1 MPTLCPYLTV
11 PCRVR
16 LQSVMVAFILFVSK
30 IALMANF
37 DMLKLNADF
46 K

>member
-1 MPTLCPYLTV
+1 MWFGVIWGGLGWFGVFQRTV
-11 PCRVR
+11 G
-16 LQSVMVAFILFVSK
+16 K
-30 IALMANF
+30 IALMANV